1 MRNYKIQ
8 RKLKSDFERRQKMS
22 FLKSL
27 VIKGERETGKTS
39 FQRIEMR
46 RLIAGFEGEGER
58 SKISEILKS

>member
-46 RLIAGFEGEGER
+46 RLIAGFEGEGE
-58 SKISEILKS
+58 KE